1 VTLPPEHHLRAELN
15 YEVHARPPDTLMG
28 PLRVSYLALLSGDAP
43 RGAALAA
50 MRTLALRFG
59 VVPPGEGASHWS
71 ADLGIFRIRWEQH
84 TEFHRVM
91 FIRDGVAEKPFAE
104 PAITFVPSDWVA
116 ALPGEL
122 LVAADLELAHDAEET
137 LAMDIFGDNQVVG
150 SVIGGRGLAFTDFR
164 ISGNGFARFLVVQG
178 SMSSSITGRNVQRLL
193 EIDTYRMMALLALP
207 VARALSPKLTH
218 WEHELAEIATALTK
232 ASPEDEPVLL
242 ERLTRLASEIESQEA
257 ATRYRFSA
265 AAAYYALVQR
275 RIAELREER
284 MEGLQTFQEFTER
297 RLAPAMDTCQ
307 STTARQEA
315 LSRRVL
321 RVTQLLQTRV
331 DITREAQ
338 NGAVLLSMNRRVR
351 LQLRLQQTVEGLSIA
366 AITYYVVGLAGYA
379 AKGIAPHWGI
389 DPDWVT
395 AGAVPVAAGF
405 VAWGLHRARQRLAL
419 REDD

>member
-1 VTLPPEHHLRAELN
+1 LTLPPEHHLRAELN
-15 YEVHARPPDTLMG
+15 YEVHARPPDTLTAPM
-28 PLRVSYLALLSGDAP
+28 RISYLALLGGDGP
-43 RGAALAA
+43 REAALAA

-59 VVPPGEGASHWS
+59 VVPPGDGASHWS
-71 ADLGIFRIRWEQH
+71 ADLGIFRVRWEQH

-91 FIRDGVAEKPFAE
+91 FICDGIADKPFAE
-104 PAITFVPSDWVA
+104 PAITVVPRDWVA

-122 LVAADLELAHDAEET
+122 LVAADLEVVHDAGEA
-137 LAMDIFGDNQVVG
+137 LALNLFGDNQVVG

-178 SMSSSITGRNVQRLL
+178 SMSASIAGRNIQRLL

-207 VARALSPKLTH
+207 VARALAPQLTR
-218 WEHELAEIATALTK
+218 WEQELAEIASALTR
-232 ASPEDEPVLL
+232 ASADDEPELL
-242 ERLTRLASEIESQEA
+242 NRLTRLASEIESQEA

-338 NGAVLLSMNRRVR
+338 NGAVLLSMNRRAR
-351 LQLRLQQTVEGLSIA
+351 QQLRLQQTVEGLSIA

-379 AKGIAPHWGI
+379 AKGLAPQWNI

-395 AGAVPVAAGF
+395 AGAVPIAAAF
-405 VAWGLHRARQRLAL
+405 VAWGLHRARQKLAL

>member
-1 VTLPPEHHLRAELN
+1 LTLPPEHRLRAELN
-15 YEVHARPPDTLMG
+15 YEVHARPPDALAG
-28 PLRVSYLALLSGDAP
+28 PLRISYLAMLRGEGP
-43 RGAALAA
+43 REAALAA

-59 VVPPGEGASHWS
+59 VVPPAEGASHWS
-71 ADLGIFRIRWEQH
+71 ADLGVFRVRWEQH

-91 FIRDGVAEKPFAE
+91 FIRDGAPEKPFSE
-104 PAITFVPSDWVA
+104 PAITFVPADWVA

-122 LVAADLELAHDAEET
+122 IVAADLELLLDAEEN
-137 LAMDIFGDNQVVG
+137 LPQEIFGGQQLVG
-150 SVIGGRGLAFTDFR
+150 SVIGGRGLAFTDFL
-164 ISGNGFARFLVVQG
+164 ISGNGFGKFLVMAG
-178 SMSSSITGRNVQRLL
+178 SMSATIAGRNVQRLL

-207 VARALSPKLTH
+207 VARALAPQLTR
-218 WEHELAEIATALTK
+218 WEQELAEIASALTR
-232 ASPEDEPVLL
+232 ASPDDEPVLL
-242 ERLTRLASEIESQEA
+242 NRLTRLASEIESQEA

-284 MEGLQTFQEFTER
+284 MEAMQTFQEFTER

-338 NGAVLLSMNRRVR
+338 NGAVLVSMNRRAR
-351 LQLRLQQTVEGLSIA
+351 QQLRLQQTVEGLSIA
-366 AITYYVVGLAGYA
+366 AITYYIVGLAGYA
-379 AKGIAPHWGI
+379 AKGLGPYWNI
-389 DPDWVT
+389 DPDWIT
-395 AGAVPVAAGF
+395 AGAIPIAAGF
-405 VAWGLHRARQRLAL
+405 VAWGLHRARRKLAL

>member
-1 VTLPPEHHLRAELN
+1 MTLPTEHHLRAELN
-15 YEVHARPPDTLMG
+15 YEVHARPPDALAG
-28 PLRVSYLALLSGDAP
+28 PLRVSYLAMLSGKEGP
-43 RGAALAA
+43 LAA
-50 MRTLALRFG
+50 MRTLAMRFG
-59 VVPPGEGASHWS
+59 VVPPAEGASHWS
-71 ADLGIFRIRWEQH
+71 ADLGAFRVRWEQH

-91 FIRDGVAEKPFAE
+91 FIRDGVVGKPFSE
-104 PAITFVPSDWVA
+104 PAITFVPADWVA

-122 LVAADLELAHDAEET
+122 IVAADLEMLPEATEAMAEAVFT
-137 LAMDIFGDNQVVG
+137 GGQLVG
-150 SVIGGRGLAFTDFR
+150 STIGGHGNAFTDFR
-164 ISGNGFARFLVVQG
+164 ISGDGFGRFLLGGG
-178 SMSSSITGRNVQRLL
+178 SMSAGIAGRNVQRLL
-193 EIDTYRMMALLALP
+193 EIDTDRMMALLALP
-207 VARALSPKLTH
+207 VARALSPHLTR
-218 WEHELAEIATALTK
+218 WEQELAEIAAALTT
-232 ASPEDEPVLL
+232 ARTEDEPDLL
-242 ERLTRLASEIESQEA
+242 NRLTRLASEIESQEA
-257 ATRYRFSA
+257 ATRFRFSA

-366 AITYYVVGLAGYA
+366 AITYYIVGLASYA
-379 AKGIAPHWGI
+379 AKGLEGFTHINPEYL
-389 DPDWVT
+389 T
-395 AGAVPVAAGF
+395 AAAVPVAALF
-405 VAWGLHRARQRLAL
+405 VALGLRRAKQKLAL

>member
-1 VTLPPEHHLRAELN
+1 MTLPPEHHLRAELN
-15 YEVHARPPDTLMG
+15 YEVHARPPDALAA
-28 PLRVSYLALLSGDAP
+28 PLRVSYIAMLRGEGPKGD
-43 RGAALAA
+43 ALAA

-59 VVPPGEGASHWS
+59 VPPPAEGASHWS
-71 ADLGIFRIRWEQH
+71 ADLGAFRVRWELH

-91 FIRDGVAEKPFAE
+91 FIRDGLAEKSFSE
-104 PAITFVPSDWVA
+104 PAITFVPADWVA

-122 LVAADLELAHDAEET
+122 VVAADLDMMREAEES
-137 LAMDIFGDNQVVG
+137 LPQAIFGGNLMVG
-150 SVIGGRGLAFTDFR
+150 SVIGGRGMAFTDFL
-164 ISGNGFARFLVVQG
+164 ISGNGFGKFLFVAG
-178 SMSSSITGRNVQRLL
+178 SMSPGLAGRNVQRLL

-207 VARALSPKLTH
+207 VARALSPLLTR
-218 WEHELAEIATALTK
+218 WEQELAEIASALTT
-232 ASPEDEPVLL
+232 ASADDEPGLL
-242 ERLTRLASEIESQEA
+242 NRLTGLASEIESQEA

-338 NGAVLLSMNRRVR
+338 NGAVLLSMNRRAR
-351 LQLRLQQTVEGLSIA
+351 QQLRLQQTVEGLSIA
-366 AITYYVVGLAGYA
+366 AITYYIVGLANYA
-379 AKGIAPHWGI
+379 AKGLEPVLRINPEI
-389 DPDWVT
+389 LT
-395 AGAVPVAAGF
+395 AAAIPVALLF
-405 VAWGLHRARQRLAL
+405 VAWGLRRARQKLAL

>member
-1 VTLPPEHHLRAELN
+1 MTLPPEHHLRAELN
-15 YEVHARPPDTLMG
+15 YEVHARPPDALAA
-28 PLRVSYLALLSGDAP
+28 PLRVSYIAML
-43 RGAALAA
+43 RGEGPKGAELAA

-59 VVPPGEGASHWS
+59 VPPPSEGASHWS
-71 ADLGIFRIRWEQH
+71 ADLGAFRVRWELH

-91 FIRDGVAEKPFAE
+91 FIRDGLAEKPFAE
-104 PAITFVPSDWVA
+104 PAITFVPADWVA

-122 LVAADLELAHDAEET
+122 VVAADLDMMREAEES
-137 LAMDIFGDNQVVG
+137 LPQAIFGGNLMVG
-150 SVIGGRGLAFTDFR
+150 SVIGGRGMAFTDFL
-164 ISGNGFARFLVVQG
+164 ISGNGFGKFLFVAG
-178 SMSSSITGRNVQRLL
+178 SMSPGLAGRNVQRLL

-207 VARALSPKLTH
+207 VARALSPLLTR
-218 WEHELAEIATALTK
+218 WEQELAEIASALTT
-232 ASPEDEPVLL
+232 ASADDEPGLL
-242 ERLTRLASEIESQEA
+242 NRLTGLASEIESQEA

-338 NGAVLLSMNRRVR
+338 NGAVLLSMNRRAR
-351 LQLRLQQTVEGLSIA
+351 QQLRLQQTVEGLSIA
-366 AITYYVVGLAGYA
+366 AITYYIVGLANYA
-379 AKGIAPHWGI
+379 AKGLEPVLRINPEI
-389 DPDWVT
+389 LT
-395 AGAVPVAAGF
+395 AAAIPVALLF
-405 VAWGLHRARQRLAL
+405 VAWGLRRARQKLAL

>member
-1 VTLPPEHHLRAELN
+1 MTLPPEHHLRAELN
-15 YEVHARPPDTLMG
+15 YEVHARPPDALAG
-28 PLRVSYLALLSGDAP
+28 PLRVSYLAMLGGEGP
-43 RGAALAA
+43 REAALAA

-59 VVPPGEGASHWS
+59 VVPPAEGASHWS
-71 ADLGIFRIRWEQH
+71 ADLGIFRVRWEQH

-91 FIRDGVAEKPFAE
+91 FIRDGVTEKPFAE

-122 LVAADLELAHDAEET
+122 LVAADLELVHDAEEA
-137 LAMDIFGDNQVVG
+137 LAANLFGDNQVVG

-164 ISGNGFARFLVVQG
+164 ISGHGFARFLVVQG
-178 SMSSSITGRNVQRLL
+178 SMSASIAGRNIQRLL

-207 VARALSPKLTH
+207 VARGLAPQLTR
-218 WEHELAEIATALTK
+218 WEQELAEIASALTR
-232 ASPEDEPVLL
+232 ASPDDEPVLL
-242 ERLTRLASEIESQEA
+242 NRLTRLASEIESQEA

-284 MEGLQTFQEFTER
+284 MESLQTFQEFTER

-338 NGAVLLSMNRRVR
+338 NGAVLVSMNRRAR
-351 LQLRLQQTVEGLSIA
+351 QQLRLQQTVEGLSIA
-366 AITYYVVGLAGYA
+366 AITYYIVGLAGYA
-379 AKGIAPHWGI
+379 AKGLGPYWSI
-389 DPDWVT
+389 DPDWIT
-395 AGAVPVAAGF
+395 AGAIPIAAGF
-405 VAWGLHRARQRLAL
+405 VAWGLHRARRKLAL

>member
-1 VTLPPEHHLRAELN
+1 
-15 YEVHARPPDTLMG
+15 
-28 PLRVSYLALLSGDAP
+28 
-43 RGAALAA
+43 
-50 MRTLALRFG
+50 
-59 VVPPGEGASHWS
+59 
-71 ADLGIFRIRWEQH
+71 
-84 TEFHRVM
+84 
-91 FIRDGVAEKPFAE
+91 
-104 PAITFVPSDWVA
+104 
-116 ALPGEL
+116 
-122 LVAADLELAHDAEET
+122 
-137 LAMDIFGDNQVVG
+137 
-150 SVIGGRGLAFTDFR
+150 
-164 ISGNGFARFLVVQG
+164 VQG
-178 SMSSSITGRNVQRLL
+178 SMSASLTGRNVQRLL

-207 VARALSPKLTH
+207 VARALTPRLTQ
-218 WEHELAEIATALTK
+218 WEQELAEIATALTK
-232 ASPEDEPVLL
+232 AGADDEPVLL

-338 NGAVLLSMNRRVR
+338 NADVLLSMNRRVR

-379 AKGIAPHWGI
+379 AKGIAPYWNI